1 MWEDLAVDTV
11 ASLMDTQGAIQSTSD
26 AMAQLDS
33 AAYDTLEEGMEAV
46 ISFDPAYRD
55 QNIAIWQKAGQ
66 LLGTL
71 GYSSGENAGLTNTA
85 GKLLALDDFSLGSLA
100 NNTST
105 VIYYDFSGFTW
116 SPQIQTEGSGEDADD
131 FMARLKAHEAEFF
144 DWLEEFIQA
153 REVALYA

>member
-1 MWEDLAVDTV
+1 MLSGRKPGSCSEPSDLPPGKTR
-11 ASLMDTQGAIQSTSD
+11 
-26 AMAQLDS
+26 DS
-33 AAYDTLEEGMEAV
+33 RTL
-46 ISFDPAYRD
+46 P
-55 QNIAIWQKAGQ
+55 
-66 LLGTL
+66 
-71 GYSSGENAGLTNTA
+71 